1 MSDKKTKQLGMN
13 PSTASHRLV
22 KDLLWK
28 LVQDTGQSSCC
39 KCGELMSRE
48 TFSIEH
54 ITPWLDSDDPVGL
67 YFDLGNISF
76 SHLRCNRADAR
87 TPAKKYN
94 TREERLEAG
103 RIAQRERDLSR
114 VYCPD
119 KRRQQYE
126 LHGR

>member
-76 SHLRCNRADAR
+76 SQLTLDAGNVSIGMSNSKTRC
-87 TPAKKYN
+87 
-94 TREERLEAG
+94 
-103 RIAQRERDLSR
+103 
-114 VYCPD
+114 V
-119 KRRQQYE
+119 
-126 LHGR
+126 